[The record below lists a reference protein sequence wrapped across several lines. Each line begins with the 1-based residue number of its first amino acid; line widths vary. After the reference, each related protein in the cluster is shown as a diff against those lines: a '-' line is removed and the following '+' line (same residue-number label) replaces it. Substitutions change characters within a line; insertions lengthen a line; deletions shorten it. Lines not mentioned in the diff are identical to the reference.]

1 MDAEIVSTVFEVA
14 TRTKMT
20 GAIIARGVRYE
31 DFLRDYSGQHVE
43 WVNGVVIRMS
53 PIDERH
59 DALTR
64 FLDNLF
70 QAYLELT
77 GGGRVLQDPMVMKL
91 GPDQPA
97 RQPDLQILLPESLG
111 RIGQYAVIGPADLV
125 VEVAA
130 PESEHRDAIEKL
142 AEYEQAGVREYWLL
156 SPRHQRT
163 SFWVLSS
170 EGIYE
175 VRETDAGGRYTSEIL
190 SQLQVDVSLF
200 WRKPLPGYIETL
212 RLVEAMLST
221 E

>member
-1 MDAEIVSTVFEVA
+1 
-14 TRTKMT
+14 
-20 GAIIARGVRYE
+20 
-31 DFLRDYSGQHVE
+31 
-43 WVNGVVIRMS
+43 
-53 PIDERH
+53 
-59 DALTR
+59 
-64 FLDNLF
+64 
-70 QAYLELT
+70 
-77 GGGRVLQDPMVMKL
+77 MVMKL

-156 SPRHQRT
+156 SPRHQRA

-175 VRETDAGGRYTSEIL
+175 VRETTQA
-190 SQLQVDVSLF
+190 DVIPARF
-200 WRKPLPGYIETL
+200 
-212 RLVEAMLST
+212 
-221 E
+221 